1 MNQWLSDRV
10 AQGLEQKRAE
20 AGIRSLKCSQD
31 YTLNLATNDY
41 LDLAHHP
48 KVIKAGI
55 EALELYGSSTSGSP
69 VVNGYL
75 PVHNQIEES
84 FKSWLEYPSCLVWNS
99 GYSANQ
105 NLLSLL
111 PRKGD
116 IVLADR
122 YMHVSALAGVLQSGA
137 RLLRYNH
144 NDIEH
149 LEKLLS
155 DNTDRNIFVITESL
169 FSMDGDWPDLR
180 AIAELKNKYDFFW
193 IVDEAHALGWY
204 GKGLCAQ
211 AGAAE
216 AVDALV
222 TTLGKAFVSQG
233 AISLFRDANIREY
246 LLNFSKEFMY
256 TTYPAPAGIAAS
268 IQAVELVRGDLL
280 QKQSQWLD
288 LATKIRSLLGLDH
301 PYDSPIIPY
310 IVGDNA
316 SVVEIGKRFSKA
328 GIRVGII
335 RPPSVPEGTA
345 RLRISINRNLSIGA
359 FEYAVLPIIN
369 KFTVENSPL
378 NSCKESS
385 AAHV

>member
-1 MNQWLSDRV
+1 MNQWLSNRV
-10 AQGLEQKRAE
+10 ADGLEQKRTE

-48 KVIKAGI
+48 KVIEAAT
-55 EALELYGSSTSGSP
+55 EALARYGSSTSGSP

-75 PVHNQIEES
+75 PVHQQLEES

-99 GYSANQ
+99 GYSANH

-116 IVLADR
+116 LVLADR

-137 RLLRYNH
+137 RMLRYNH
-144 NDIEH
+144 NDTEH
-149 LEKLLS
+149 LEKLLAA
-155 DNTDRNIFVITESL
+155 NTDRNIFVLTESL
-169 FSMDGDWPDLR
+169 FSMDGDWPDLK
-180 AIAELKNKYDFFW
+180 AIAELKNTYEFFW
-193 IVDEAHALGWY
+193 IVDEAHAIGWY

-211 AGAAE
+211 AGVAE

-233 AISLFRDANIREY
+233 AISLFRDPNIREY

-268 IQAVELVRGDLL
+268 LQAVELVQSELL
-280 QKQSQWLD
+280 QHQSQWLE
-288 LATKIRSLLGLDH
+288 LATEIRSLLGLDH
-301 PYDSPIIPY
+301 PYDSPIIPF

-316 SVVEIGKRFSKA
+316 SVIELGKRFNEA
-328 GIRVGII
+328 GIRVGVI

-345 RLRISINRNLSIGA
+345 RLRISINRNLSTAA
-359 FEYAVLPIIN
+359 FESTVIPVIN
-369 KFTVENSPL
+369 EFKAQSSAL
-378 NSCKESS
+378 NDIKESK
-385 AAHV
+385 AHA

>member
-10 AQGLEQKRAE
+10 AEGLEQKRTE

-48 KVIKAGI
+48 KVIEAAT
-55 EALELYGSSTSGSP
+55 EALARYGSSTSGSP

-75 PVHNQIEES
+75 PIHQQLEES

-99 GYSANQ
+99 GYSANH

-116 IVLADR
+116 LVLADR
-122 YMHVSALAGVLQSGA
+122 FMHVSALAGVLQSGA
-137 RLLRYNH
+137 RMLRYNH
-144 NDIEH
+144 NDADH
-149 LEKLLS
+149 LEKLLAA
-155 DNTDRNIFVITESL
+155 NTDRNIFVLTESL

-193 IVDEAHALGWY
+193 IVDEAHAIGWY

-211 AGAAE
+211 AGVAD

-233 AISLFRDANIREY
+233 AISLFRDPNIREY

-268 IQAVELVRGDLL
+268 LQAVELVKGELL
-280 QKQSQWLD
+280 QQQSQWLE
-288 LATKIRSLLGLDH
+288 LASDVRRLLGLDH

-310 IVGDNA
+310 IIGDNA
-316 SVVEIGKRFSKA
+316 SVIELGQRFNEA
-328 GIRVGII
+328 GIRVGVI

-345 RLRISINRNLSIGA
+345 RLRISINRNLPIEA
-359 FEYAVLPIIN
+359 FESMVLPIIN
-369 KFTVENSPL
+369 KF
-378 NSCKESS
+378 KERQ
-385 AAHV
+385 ATHV

>member
-1 MNQWLSDRV
+1 MNQWLSNRV
-10 AQGLEQKRAE
+10 ADGLEQKRTE

-48 KVIKAGI
+48 KVIEAAT
-55 EALELYGSSTSGSP
+55 EALARYGSSTSGSP

-75 PVHNQIEES
+75 PVHQQLEES

-99 GYSANQ
+99 GYSANH

-116 IVLADR
+116 LVLADR

-137 RLLRYNH
+137 RMLRYNH
-144 NDIEH
+144 NDTEH
-149 LEKLLS
+149 LEKLLAA
-155 DNTDRNIFVITESL
+155 NTDRNIFVLTESL
-169 FSMDGDWPDLR
+169 FSMDGDWPDLK
-180 AIAELKNKYDFFW
+180 AIAELKNTYEFFW
-193 IVDEAHALGWY
+193 IVDEAHAIGWY
-204 GKGLCAQ
+204 AKGLCAQ
-211 AGAAE
+211 AGVAE

-233 AISLFRDANIREY
+233 AISLFRDPNIREY

-268 IQAVELVRGDLL
+268 LQAVELVQSELL
-280 QKQSQWLD
+280 QHQSQWLE
-288 LATKIRSLLGLDH
+288 LATEIRSLLGLDH
-301 PYDSPIIPY
+301 PYDSPIIPF

-316 SVVEIGKRFSKA
+316 SVIELGKRFNEA
-328 GIRVGII
+328 GIRVGVI

-345 RLRISINRNLSIGA
+345 RLRISINRNLSTAA
-359 FEYAVLPIIN
+359 FESTVIPVIN
-369 KFTVENSPL
+369 EFKAQSSAL
-378 NSCKESS
+378 NDIKESK
-385 AAHV
+385 AHA

>member
-10 AQGLEQKRAE
+10 AQGLEQKRTE
-20 AGIRSLKCSQD
+20 AGIRSLKCSQN

-48 KVIKAGI
+48 KVIQAAN
-55 EALELYGSSTSGSP
+55 EALARYGSSTSGSP

-75 PVHNQIEES
+75 PIHHQLEES

-99 GYSANQ
+99 GYSANH

-116 IVLADR
+116 LVLADR
-122 YMHVSALAGVLQSGA
+122 HMHVSALAGVLQSGA

-144 NDIEH
+144 NDTAH
-149 LEKLLS
+149 LEKLLA
-155 DNTDRNIFVITESL
+155 DNADRNIFVLTESL
-169 FSMDGDWPDLR
+169 FSMDGDWPDLK
-180 AIAELKNKYDFFW
+180 AIAELKNTYDFFW
-193 IVDEAHALGWY
+193 IVDEAHAIGWY

-211 AGAAE
+211 AGVAE

-233 AISLFRDANIREY
+233 AISLFRDPNIREY

-268 IQAVELVRGDLL
+268 LQAVELVQGELL
-280 QKQSQWLD
+280 QQQSQWLE
-288 LATKIRSLLGLDH
+288 LATKLRSLLGLDH
-301 PYDSPIIPY
+301 PYDSPIIPF

-316 SVVEIGKRFSKA
+316 SVIQLGQRFNEA
-328 GIRVGII
+328 GVRVGVI

-345 RLRISINRNLSIGA
+345 RLRISINRNLSIGE
-359 FEYAVLPIIN
+359 FESTVLPIIDAFKAGKN
-369 KFTVENSPL
+369 CLE
-378 NSCKESS
+378 ESMTT
-385 AAHV
+385 HV

>member
-10 AQGLEQKRAE
+10 AQGLEQKRTE
-20 AGIRSLKCSQD
+20 AGIRSLKCSQN

-48 KVIKAGI
+48 KVIQVAN
-55 EALELYGSSTSGSP
+55 EALARYGSSTSGSP

-75 PVHNQIEES
+75 PIHHQLEES

-99 GYSANQ
+99 GYSANH

-116 IVLADR
+116 LVLADR
-122 YMHVSALAGVLQSGA
+122 HMHVSALAGVLQSGA

-144 NDIEH
+144 NDTAH
-149 LEKLLS
+149 LEKLLA
-155 DNTDRNIFVITESL
+155 DNADRNIFVLTESL
-169 FSMDGDWPDLR
+169 FSMDGDWPDLK
-180 AIAELKNKYDFFW
+180 AIAELKNTYDFFW
-193 IVDEAHALGWY
+193 IVDEAHAIGWY

-211 AGAAE
+211 AGVAE

-233 AISLFRDANIREY
+233 AISLFRDPNIREY

-256 TTYPAPAGIAAS
+256 TTYPAPAGVAAS
-268 IQAVELVRGDLL
+268 LQAVELVQGELL
-280 QKQSQWLD
+280 QQQSQWLE
-288 LATKIRSLLGLDH
+288 LATKLRSLLGLDH
-301 PYDSPIIPY
+301 PYDSPIIPF

-316 SVVEIGKRFSKA
+316 SVIQLGQRFNEA
-328 GIRVGII
+328 GVRVGVI

-345 RLRISINRNLSIGA
+345 RLRISINRNLSIGE
-359 FEYAVLPIIN
+359 FESTVLPIIDAFKAGKN
-369 KFTVENSPL
+369 CLE
-378 NSCKESS
+378 ESMTT
-385 AAHV
+385 HV

>member
-1 MNQWLSDRV
+1 MNRWLSDRV
-10 AQGLEQKRAE
+10 AQGLEHKRTE

-48 KVIKAGI
+48 KVI
-55 EALELYGSSTSGSP
+55 EAATGALARYGSSTSGSP

-75 PVHNQIEES
+75 PIHQQLEES
-84 FKSWLEYPSCLVWNS
+84 FKAWLEYPSCLVWNS
-99 GYSANQ
+99 GYSANH

-116 IVLADR
+116 LVLADR
-122 YMHVSALAGVLQSGA
+122 HMHVSALAGVLQSGA
-137 RLLRYNH
+137 RLLRYHH
-144 NDIEH
+144 NDTGH

-155 DNTDRNIFVITESL
+155 DNADRNIFVLTESL

-180 AIAELKNKYDFFW
+180 AIAALKNKHDFFW
-193 IVDEAHALGWY
+193 IVDEAHAIGWY

-211 AGAAE
+211 AGVAE

-233 AISLFRDANIREY
+233 AISLFRDPNIREY

-268 IQAVELVRGDLL
+268 IQAVELVRAELL
-280 QKQSQWLD
+280 QQQAEWLS
-288 LATKIRSLLGLDH
+288 LATEIRRLLGLDH
-301 PYDSPIIPY
+301 PYDSPIIPF

-316 SVVEIGKRFSKA
+316 SVVELGKRFNQA
-328 GIRVGII
+328 GIRVGVI
-335 RPPSVPEGTA
+335 RPPSVAEGTA
-345 RLRISINRNLSIGA
+345 RLRISINRNLSMEA
-359 FEYAVLPIIN
+359 FESKVLPIIHQF
-369 KFTVENSPL
+369 KAENSL
-378 NSCKESS
+378 VDGFKESQ
-385 AAHV
+385 APHV

>member
-10 AQGLEQKRAE
+10 AQGLEQKRSE
-20 AGIRSLKCSQD
+20 AGIRSLRCSQD

-41 LDLAHHP
+41 LDLARHP
-48 KVIKAGI
+48 KVIQAATD
-55 EALELYGSSTSGSP
+55 ALSRYGSSTSGSP

-75 PVHNQIEES
+75 PIHHQLEES

-99 GYSANQ
+99 GYSANH

-116 IVLADR
+116 LVLADR

-137 RLLRYNH
+137 RMLRYNH
-144 NDIEH
+144 NDTDH
-149 LEKLLS
+149 LEKLLAE
-155 DNTDRNIFVITESL
+155 NTDRNIFVLTESL
-169 FSMDGDWPDLR
+169 FSMDGDWPDLQ

-193 IVDEAHALGWY
+193 IVDEAHAIGWY

-211 AGAAE
+211 AGVAE

-233 AISLFRDANIREY
+233 AISLFRDPNIREY

-268 IQAVELVRGDLL
+268 LQAVELVQSELL
-280 QKQSQWLD
+280 QHQSQWLE
-288 LATKIRSLLGLDH
+288 LATEIRSLLGLDH
-301 PYDSPIIPY
+301 PYDSPIIPF

-316 SVVEIGKRFSKA
+316 SVIELGKRFNEA
-328 GIRVGII
+328 GIRVGVI

-345 RLRISINRNLSIGA
+345 RLRISINRNLSTAA
-359 FEYAVLPIIN
+359 FESTVIPVIN
-369 KFTVENSPL
+369 EFKAQSSAL
-378 NSCKESS
+378 NDIKESK
-385 AAHV
+385 AHA

>member
-1 MNQWLSDRV
+1 MNQWLSNRV
-10 AQGLEQKRAE
+10 AQGLEQKRTE
-20 AGIRSLKCSQD
+20 AGIRQLKCAQD

-41 LDLAHHP
+41 LDLANHP
-48 KVIKAGI
+48 QVI
-55 EALELYGSSTSGSP
+55 EAATQALARYGSSTSGSP

-75 PVHNQIEES
+75 PIHFELEES
-84 FKSWLEYPSCLVWNS
+84 FKSWLEYPSCLIWNS
-99 GYSANQ
+99 GYSANH

-144 NDIEH
+144 NDAEH
-149 LEKLLS
+149 LEKLLA
-155 DNTDRNIFVITESL
+155 DNTDRNIFVLTESL
-169 FSMDGDWPDLR
+169 FSMDGDWPDLK
-180 AIAELKNKYDFFW
+180 AIADLKNKYAFFW
-193 IVDEAHALGWY
+193 IVDEAHAIGWY

-211 AGAAE
+211 AGVAD

-233 AISLFRDANIREY
+233 AISLFRDPNIREY

-268 IQAVELVRGDLL
+268 LQAVELVKGELL
-280 QKQSQWLD
+280 PQQSEWLS
-288 LATKIRSLLGLDH
+288 LATEIRSLLKLEH
-301 PYDSPIIPY
+301 PYDSPIIPF

-316 SVVEIGKRFSKA
+316 SVLELGQRFNEA
-328 GIRVGII
+328 GIRVGVI

-345 RLRISINRNLSIGA
+345 RLRISINRNLSIAA
-359 FEYAVLPIIN
+359 FESAVLPII
-369 KFTVENSPL
+369 KDFTATNRPL
-378 NSCKESS
+378 NNVEESPTT
-385 AAHV
+385 HV

>member
-10 AQGLEQKRAE
+10 AQGLEQKRTE

-31 YTLNLATNDY
+31 HTLNLATNDY

-48 KVIKAGI
+48 KVIEAAT
-55 EALELYGSSTSGSP
+55 EALARYGSSTSGSP

-75 PVHNQIEES
+75 PIHHQLEES

-99 GYSANQ
+99 GYSANH

-116 IVLADR
+116 LVLADR
-122 YMHVSALAGVLQSGA
+122 HMHVSALAGVLQSGA
-137 RLLRYNH
+137 RLLRYHH
-144 NDIEH
+144 NDTEH
-149 LEKLLS
+149 LEKLLA
-155 DNTDRNIFVITESL
+155 DNTDRNIFVLTESL
-169 FSMDGDWPDLR
+169 FSMDGDWPDLQ
-180 AIAELKNKYDFFW
+180 AIAELKNSYDFFW
-193 IVDEAHALGWY
+193 IVDEAHAIGWY
-204 GKGLCAQ
+204 GKGLCAH
-211 AGAAE
+211 AGVAE

-233 AISLFRDANIREY
+233 AISLFRDPNIREY

-268 IQAVELVRGDLL
+268 LQAVELVQGELL
-280 QKQSQWLD
+280 QNQSKWLE
-288 LATKIRSLLGLDH
+288 LATEVRSLLGLDH

-316 SVVEIGKRFSKA
+316 SVIQLGQHFNEA
-328 GIRVGII
+328 GIRVGVI

-345 RLRISINRNLSIGA
+345 RLRISINRNLSIGE
-359 FEYAVLPIIN
+359 FESTVLPIISSFN
-369 KFTVENSPL
+369 AGKDCLE
-378 NSCKESS
+378 ESNAS
-385 AAHV
+385 HV

>member
-10 AQGLEQKRAE
+10 AQGLEQKRSE
-20 AGIRSLKCSQD
+20 AGIRSLRCSQD

-41 LDLAHHP
+41 LDLARHP
-48 KVIKAGI
+48 KVIQAATD
-55 EALELYGSSTSGSP
+55 ALSRYGSSTSGSP

-75 PVHNQIEES
+75 PIHHQLEES

-99 GYSANQ
+99 GYSANH

-116 IVLADR
+116 LVLADR

-137 RLLRYNH
+137 RMLRYNH
-144 NDIEH
+144 NDTDH
-149 LEKLLS
+149 LEKLLAE
-155 DNTDRNIFVITESL
+155 NTDRNIFVLTESL
-169 FSMDGDWPDLR
+169 FSMDGDWPDLQ

-193 IVDEAHALGWY
+193 IVDEAHAIGWY

-211 AGAAE
+211 AGVAE

-268 IQAVELVRGDLL
+268 IQAVELVQEELL
-280 QKQSQWLD
+280 PKQSEWLE
-288 LATKIRSLLGLDH
+288 LASEIRRLLKLDH
-301 PYDSPIIPY
+301 PYNSPIIPF
-310 IVGDNA
+310 IVGDNT
-316 SVVEIGKRFSKA
+316 SVVQLGKRFNEA
-328 GIRVGII
+328 GIRVGVI

-345 RLRISINRNLSIGA
+345 RLRISINRNLSIQE
-359 FEYAVLPIIN
+359 FESTVLPVIN
-369 KFTVENSPL
+369 EFKVEQSPL
-378 NSCKESS
+378 NGFKESK
-385 AAHV
+385 VTNV